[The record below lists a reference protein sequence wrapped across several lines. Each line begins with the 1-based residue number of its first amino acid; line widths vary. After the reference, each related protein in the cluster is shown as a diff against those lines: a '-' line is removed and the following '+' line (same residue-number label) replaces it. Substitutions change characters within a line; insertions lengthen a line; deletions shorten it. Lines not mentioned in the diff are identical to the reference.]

1 MNELRMYVEH
11 LFEGKVLTPE
21 NIELKEEIYG
31 NLVARYEDLI
41 AEGVSEDVALERTK
55 ESMSSLDEIDEDVAS
70 DDPSTV
76 SSVAAQAEGATQ
88 ADGAAL
94 TEETKQ
100 PGETLAGG
108 TKVMPISADEVS
120 EGQAALGSQP
130 EKTLDIGKVLK
141 YGLIALA
148 LIVLLGIGA
157 KLMLGCVDEAVEHG
171 EEQASVAQVDPSPMP
186 QGGSDP
192 QGASANATNNAITVD
207 EAGRVWMEGE
217 PGDEL
222 LAAVVGATYS
232 DATPYVDTK
241 LEDAATV
248 ETLLHTLPL
257 GALATDIDVTKG
269 SGVLGLAYREV
280 PEAYDDDSVD
290 VALAYNVAVLF
301 STMPL
306 VNEIQVT
313 VTEQGEPM
321 DESYYVFTRDDVQGA
336 YGVMLSREM
345 VNESCWRQ
353 IKDDHLYAHKFA
365 ERLVE
370 KAEREWR

>member
-41 AEGVSEDVALERTK
+41 AEGVSEEEALERTK
-55 ESMSSLDEIDEDVAS
+55 QSMSSLDEIDEDIAS
-70 DDPSTV
+70 DDPSTI
-76 SSVAAQAEGATQ
+76 SSAAAQAEGAAR
-88 ADGAAL
+88 ADGVEQ
-94 TEETKQ
+94 TEESTQ
-100 PGETLAGG
+100 PDETLAGG
-108 TKVMPISADEVS
+108 TKVMPVSDVEVS
-120 EGQAALGSQP
+120 GDQVAPESQP
-130 EKTLDIGKVLK
+130 EKTLDTGKVLK
-141 YGLIALA
+141 YGLIAFA

-157 KLMLGCVDEAVEHG
+157 KLMLGRVDEAVEHG
-171 EEQASVAQVDPSPMP
+171 KDQASVVQVDPSSSL
-186 QGGSDP
+186 QGNSNP
-192 QGASANATNNAITVD
+192 QGADANAADSAITVD
-207 EAGRVWMEGE
+207 ENGRVWMEGE

-222 LAAVVGATYS
+222 LAAVVGTTYS

-257 GALATDIDVTKG
+257 GDLATDIDVTKG
-269 SGVLGLAYREV
+269 SGVLSLAYREV
-280 PEAYDDDSVD
+280 PEAYDGDSVD

-313 VTEQGEPM
+313 VAEQGEPM

-345 VNESCWRQ
+345 VNESGWRQ
-353 IKDDHLYAHKFA
+353 IKDDHLYARKFA

>member
-31 NLVARYEDLI
+31 NLVARYEDLV
-41 AEGVSEDVALERTK
+41 AEGVSEEEALERTK
-55 ESMSSLDEIDEDVAS
+55 QSMSSLDEIDEDVVS
-70 DDPSTV
+70 DD
-76 SSVAAQAEGATQ
+76 SSAISSLVARAEGAAQT
-88 ADGAAL
+88 DGVVQ
-94 TEETKQ
+94 TEESVQ
-100 PGETLAGG
+100 PDETLAGC
-108 TKVMPISADEVS
+108 TKVMPVS
-120 EGQAALGSQP
+120 DVDVSGEQTSPETQP
-130 EKTLDIGKVLK
+130 EKTLDTGKVLK
-141 YGLIALA
+141 YGLIAFA
-148 LIVLLGIGA
+148 VIVLLGIGG

-171 EEQASVAQVDPSPMP
+171 EDQASVTQVDPSPAP
-186 QGGSDP
+186 QGSSKP
-192 QGASANATNNAITVD
+192 QGADANAADNAITAD
-207 EAGRVWMEGE
+207 ENGRVWMEGE

-257 GALATDIDVTKG
+257 GDLATDIDVTKG
-269 SGVLGLAYREV
+269 SGVLSLAYREV

-290 VALAYNVAVLF
+290 VAFAYNVAVLF

-313 VTEQGEPM
+313 VAEQGEPM
-321 DESYYVFTRDDVQGA
+321 DESYYVFTRDDVQSA

-345 VNESCWRQ
+345 VNESGWRQ
-353 IKDDHLYAHKFA
+353 IKDDHLYARKFA

-370 KAEREWR
+370 KAERAWQ

>member
-41 AEGVSEDVALERTK
+41 AEGVSEEEALERTK
-55 ESMSSLDEIDEDVAS
+55 QSMSSLDEIDEDAAS
-70 DDPSTV
+70 DDPSTI
-76 SSVAAQAEGATQ
+76 SSVAAQGEGATQ
-88 ADGAAL
+88 ADGVVQ
-94 TEETKQ
+94 TEESTQ
-100 PGETLAGG
+100 PDETLADG
-108 TKVMPISADEVS
+108 TKVMPVSDVEVS
-120 EGQAALGSQP
+120 GDQVAPESQP
-130 EKTLDIGKVLK
+130 EKTLDTGKVLK
-141 YGLIALA
+141 YGLIAFA
-148 LIVLLGIGA
+148 LIVLLGIGG
-157 KLMLGCVDEAVEHG
+157 KLMLGCVDEAAEHG
-171 EEQASVAQVDPSPMP
+171 EDQASVVQVDPSPSP
-186 QGGSDP
+186 QGSSNS
-192 QGASANATNNAITVD
+192 QGADANAADNAITVD
-207 EAGRVWMEGE
+207 ENGRVWMEGE

-222 LAAVVGATYS
+222 LVAVVGATYS
-232 DATPYVDTK
+232 DAAPFVDTK

-257 GALATDIDVTKG
+257 GDLATDIDVTKG
-269 SGVLGLAYREV
+269 SGVLSLAYREV
-280 PEAYDDDSVD
+280 PEAYDGDSVD
-290 VALAYNVAVLF
+290 VALAYNVAVLL

-313 VTEQGEPM
+313 VTEQSEPM
-321 DESYYVFTRDDVQGA
+321 DESYYVFTRNDVQGA

-345 VNESCWRQ
+345 VNESGWRQ
-353 IKDDHLYAHKFA
+353 IKDDHLYARKFA

>member
-41 AEGVSEDVALERTK
+41 AEGVSEEEALEHTK
-55 ESMSSLDEIDEDVAS
+55 QSMSSLVEIDEDMAS
-70 DDPSTV
+70 DDPSTI
-76 SSVAAQAEGATQ
+76 SSAAAQAEGAAQ
-88 ADGAAL
+88 ADSFVQ
-94 TEETKQ
+94 TEESTQ
-100 PGETLAGG
+100 PDVTLADG
-108 TKVMPISADEVS
+108 TKVMPVSDVEVS
-120 EGQAALGSQP
+120 GEQAVPEPQP
-130 EKTLDIGKVLK
+130 EKTLDTGKVLK
-141 YGLIALA
+141 YGLIAFA

-157 KLMLGCVDEAVEHG
+157 KLMLGCVDDAAERG
-171 EEQASVAQVDPSPMP
+171 EDQASVVQVDPSPSP
-186 QGGSDP
+186 QGSSNS
-192 QGASANATNNAITVD
+192 QGADANAADNAITVD
-207 EAGRVWMEGE
+207 ENGRAWMEGE

-257 GALATDIDVTKG
+257 GDLATDIDVTKG
-269 SGVLGLAYREV
+269 SGVLSLAYREV
-280 PEAYDDDSVD
+280 PEAYDGDSVD
-290 VALAYNVAVLF
+290 VTLAYNVAVLF

-313 VTEQGEPM
+313 VAEQGEPM

-345 VNESCWRQ
+345 VNESGWRQ
-353 IKDDHLYAHKFA
+353 IKDDHLYARKFA

>member
-41 AEGVSEDVALERTK
+41 AEGVSEEEALERTK
-55 ESMSSLDEIDEDVAS
+55 QSMSSLDEIDEDIAS
-70 DDPSTV
+70 DDPSTI
-76 SSVAAQAEGATQ
+76 SSAAAQAEGAAR
-88 ADGAAL
+88 ADGVEQ
-94 TEETKQ
+94 TEESTQ
-100 PGETLAGG
+100 PDETLAGG
-108 TKVMPISADEVS
+108 TKAMPVSDVEVS
-120 EGQAALGSQP
+120 GDQVAPESQP
-130 EKTLDIGKVLK
+130 EKTLDTGKVLK
-141 YGLIALA
+141 YGLIAFA
-148 LIVLLGIGA
+148 LIVLLGIGS

-171 EEQASVAQVDPSPMP
+171 KDQASVVQVDPSSSP
-186 QGGSDP
+186 QGNSNP
-192 QGASANATNNAITVD
+192 QGADANAADSAITVD
-207 EAGRVWMEGE
+207 ENGRVWMEGE

-257 GALATDIDVTKG
+257 GDLATDIDVTKG
-269 SGVLGLAYREV
+269 SGVLSLAYREV

-321 DESYYVFTRDDVQGA
+321 DEGYYVFTRDDVQSA

-345 VNESCWRQ
+345 VNESGWRQ
-353 IKDDHLYAHKFA
+353 IKDDHLYARKFA

>member
-41 AEGVSEDVALERTK
+41 AEGVSEEEALERTK
-55 ESMSSLDEIDEDVAS
+55 QSMSSLDEIDEDAAS
-70 DDPSTV
+70 DDPSTI
-76 SSVAAQAEGATQ
+76 SSVAAQGEGATQ
-88 ADGAAL
+88 ADGVVQ
-94 TEETKQ
+94 TEESTQ
-100 PGETLAGG
+100 PDETLADG
-108 TKVMPISADEVS
+108 TKVMPVSDVEVS
-120 EGQAALGSQP
+120 GDQVAPESQP
-130 EKTLDIGKVLK
+130 EKTLDTGKVLK
-141 YGLIALA
+141 YGLIAFA
-148 LIVLLGIGA
+148 LIVFLGIGG
-157 KLMLGCVDEAVEHG
+157 KLMLGCVDEAAEHG
-171 EEQASVAQVDPSPMP
+171 EDQASVVQVDPSPSP
-186 QGGSDP
+186 QGSSNS
-192 QGASANATNNAITVD
+192 QGADANAADNAITVD
-207 EAGRVWMEGE
+207 ENGRVWMEGE

-232 DATPYVDTK
+232 DAAPYVDTK

-257 GALATDIDVTKG
+257 GDLATDIDVTKG
-269 SGVLGLAYREV
+269 SGVLSLAYREV
-280 PEAYDDDSVD
+280 PEAYDGDSVD
-290 VALAYNVAVLF
+290 VALAYNVAVLL

-313 VTEQGEPM
+313 VTEQSEPM
-321 DESYYVFTRDDVQGA
+321 DESYYVFTRNDVQGA

-345 VNESCWRQ
+345 VNESGWRQ
-353 IKDDHLYAHKFA
+353 IKDDHLYARKFA

>member
-41 AEGVSEDVALERTK
+41 AEGVSEEEALERTK
-55 ESMSSLDEIDEDVAS
+55 QSMSSLDEIDEDIAS
-70 DDPSTV
+70 DDPSTI
-76 SSVAAQAEGATQ
+76 SSAAAQAEGAAR
-88 ADGAAL
+88 ADGVEQ
-94 TEETKQ
+94 TEESTQ
-100 PGETLAGG
+100 PDETLAGG
-108 TKVMPISADEVS
+108 TKAMPVSDVEVS
-120 EGQAALGSQP
+120 GDQVAPESQP
-130 EKTLDIGKVLK
+130 EKTLDTGKVLK
-141 YGLIALA
+141 YGLIAFA
-148 LIVLLGIGA
+148 LIVLLGIGS

-171 EEQASVAQVDPSPMP
+171 KDQASVVQVDPSSSP
-186 QGGSDP
+186 QGNSNP
-192 QGASANATNNAITVD
+192 QGADANAADSAITVD
-207 EAGRVWMEGE
+207 ENGRVWMEGE

-257 GALATDIDVTKG
+257 GDLATDIDVTKG
-269 SGVLGLAYREV
+269 SGVLSLAYREV

-321 DESYYVFTRDDVQGA
+321 DEGYYVFTRDDVQSA

-345 VNESCWRQ
+345 VNESGWRQ
-353 IKDDHLYAHKFA
+353 IKDDHLYARKFA

-370 KAEREWR
+370 KAEREWQ

>member
-41 AEGVSEDVALERTK
+41 AEGVSEEEALERTK
-55 ESMSSLDEIDEDVAS
+55 QSMSSLDEIDEDMAS
-70 DDPSTV
+70 DDPSTI
-76 SSVAAQAEGATQ
+76 SSAAAQAEGAAQ
-88 ADGAAL
+88 ADSFVQ
-94 TEETKQ
+94 TEESTQ
-100 PGETLAGG
+100 PDVTLADG
-108 TKVMPISADEVS
+108 TKVIPVSDVEVS
-120 EGQAALGSQP
+120 GEQAVPEPQP
-130 EKTLDIGKVLK
+130 EKTLDTGKVLK
-141 YGLIALA
+141 YGLIAFA

-157 KLMLGCVDEAVEHG
+157 KLMLGCVDDAAERG
-171 EEQASVAQVDPSPMP
+171 EDQASVVQVDPSPSP
-186 QGGSDP
+186 QGSSNS
-192 QGASANATNNAITVD
+192 QGADANAADNAITVD
-207 EAGRVWMEGE
+207 ENGRAWMEGE

-257 GALATDIDVTKG
+257 GDLATDIDVTKG
-269 SGVLGLAYREV
+269 SGVLSLAYREV
-280 PEAYDDDSVD
+280 PEAYDGDSVD
-290 VALAYNVAVLF
+290 VTLAYNVAVLF

-313 VTEQGEPM
+313 VAEQGEPM

-345 VNESCWRQ
+345 VNESGWRQ
-353 IKDDHLYAHKFA
+353 IKDDHLYARKFA

>member
-41 AEGVSEDVALERTK
+41 AEGVSEEEALERTK
-55 ESMSSLDEIDEDVAS
+55 QSMSSLDEIDKDVAS
-70 DDPSTV
+70 DDPSTI
-76 SSVAAQAEGATQ
+76 SSVAAQGEVATQ
-88 ADGAAL
+88 ADGVVQ
-94 TEETKQ
+94 TEESTQ
-100 PGETLAGG
+100 PDETLADG
-108 TKVMPISADEVS
+108 TKVMPVS
-120 EGQAALGSQP
+120 DVEASGEQAVPEPQP
-130 EKTLDIGKVLK
+130 EKTLDTGKVLK
-141 YGLIALA
+141 YGLIAFA
-148 LIVLLGIGA
+148 LIVLLGVGA
-157 KLMLGCVDEAVEHG
+157 KLMLGCVDDAAEHG
-171 EEQASVAQVDPSPMP
+171 EDQASVVQVDPSPSP
-186 QGGSDP
+186 QGSSNS
-192 QGASANATNNAITVD
+192 QGADANAADNAITVD
-207 EAGRVWMEGE
+207 ENGRAWMEGE

-222 LAAVVGATYS
+222 LAAVVGTTYS

-257 GALATDIDVTKG
+257 GDLATDIDVTKG
-269 SGVLGLAYREV
+269 SGVLSLAYREV
-280 PEAYDDDSVD
+280 PEAYDGDSVD

-321 DESYYVFTRDDVQGA
+321 DESYYVFTRNDVQGA

-345 VNESCWRQ
+345 VNESGWRQ
-353 IKDDHLYAHKFA
+353 IKDDHLYARKFA

>member
-31 NLVARYEDLI
+31 NLIARYEDLI
-41 AEGVSEDVALERTK
+41 AEGVSEEEALERTK
-55 ESMSSLDEIDEDVAS
+55 QSMSSLDEIDEDMAS
-70 DDPSTV
+70 DDPSTI
-76 SSVAAQAEGATQ
+76 SSAAAQAEGAAQ
-88 ADGAAL
+88 ADSFVQ
-94 TEETKQ
+94 TEESTQ
-100 PGETLAGG
+100 PDVTLADG
-108 TKVMPISADEVS
+108 TKVMPVSDVEVS
-120 EGQAALGSQP
+120 GEQAVPEPQP
-130 EKTLDIGKVLK
+130 EKTLDTGKVLK
-141 YGLIALA
+141 YGLIAFA

-157 KLMLGCVDEAVEHG
+157 KLMLGCVDDAAEHG
-171 EEQASVAQVDPSPMP
+171 EDQASVVQVDPSPSP
-186 QGGSDP
+186 QGSSNS
-192 QGASANATNNAITVD
+192 QGADANAADNAITVD
-207 EAGRVWMEGE
+207 ENGRVWMEGE

-222 LAAVVGATYS
+222 LAAVVGTTYS

-257 GALATDIDVTKG
+257 GDLATDIDVTKG
-269 SGVLGLAYREV
+269 SGVLSLAYREV
-280 PEAYDDDSVD
+280 PEAYDGDSID

-313 VTEQGEPM
+313 VAEQGEPM

-345 VNESCWRQ
+345 VNESGWRQ
-353 IKDDHLYAHKFA
+353 IKDDHLYARKFA

>member
-41 AEGVSEDVALERTK
+41 AEGVSEEEALERTK
-55 ESMSSLDEIDEDVAS
+55 QSMSSLDEIDEDMAS
-70 DDPSTV
+70 DDPSTI
-76 SSVAAQAEGATQ
+76 SSAAAQAEGAAQ
-88 ADGAAL
+88 ADSFVQ
-94 TEETKQ
+94 TEESTQ
-100 PGETLAGG
+100 PDVTLADG
-108 TKVMPISADEVS
+108 TKVIPVSDVEVS
-120 EGQAALGSQP
+120 GEQAVPEPQP
-130 EKTLDIGKVLK
+130 EKTLDTGKVLK
-141 YGLIALA
+141 YGLIAFA

-157 KLMLGCVDEAVEHG
+157 KLMLGCVDDAAERG
-171 EEQASVAQVDPSPMP
+171 ENQASVVQVDPSPSP
-186 QGGSDP
+186 QGSSNS
-192 QGASANATNNAITVD
+192 QGADANAADNAITVD
-207 EAGRVWMEGE
+207 ENGRAWMEGE

-257 GALATDIDVTKG
+257 GDLATDIDVTKG
-269 SGVLGLAYREV
+269 SGVLSLAYREV
-280 PEAYDDDSVD
+280 PEAYDGDSVD
-290 VALAYNVAVLF
+290 VTLAYNVAVLF

-313 VTEQGEPM
+313 VAEQGEPM

-345 VNESCWRQ
+345 VNESGWRQ
-353 IKDDHLYAHKFA
+353 IKDDHLYARKFA

>member
-41 AEGVSEDVALERTK
+41 ASGLDESDALAQTK

-70 DDPSTV
+70 DDPSTN
-76 SSVAAQAEGATQ
+76 SSVAARAEGAVQT
-88 ADGAAL
+88 DGVVQ
-94 TEETKQ
+94 TEESVQTD
-100 PGETLAGG
+100 ETLAGVA
-108 TKVMPISADEVS
+108 KVMPVSDFEVS
-120 EGQAALGSQP
+120 GEQSAPEPQP
-130 EKTLDIGKVLK
+130 EKTLDTDKVLK
-141 YGLIALA
+141 YGLIVFA
-148 LIVLLGIGA
+148 LIVLLGICA
-157 KLMLGCVDEAVEHG
+157 KLVLGCVDEAVEYG
-171 EEQASVAQVDPSPMP
+171 EDQASVVQVDPSSSP
-186 QGGSDP
+186 QGSSNQ
-192 QGASANATNNAITVD
+192 QGADANAADNAITVD
-207 EAGRVWMEGE
+207 ENGRVWMEGE

-257 GALATDIDVTKG
+257 GDLATDIDVTKG
-269 SGVLGLAYREV
+269 SGVLSLAYREV

-321 DESYYVFTRDDVQGA
+321 DEGYYVFTRDDVQSA

-345 VNESCWRQ
+345 VNESGWRQ
-353 IKDDHLYAHKFA
+353 IKDDHLYARKFA

>member
-31 NLVARYEDLI
+31 NLVARYEDMI
-41 AEGVSEDVALERTK
+41 AEGVSEEEALERTMQ
-55 ESMSSLDEIDEDVAS
+55 SMSSLDEIDEDIAS
-70 DDPSTV
+70 DDPSTI
-76 SSVAAQAEGATQ
+76 SSAAAQAEGAAQ
-88 ADGAAL
+88 ADSVVQ
-94 TEETKQ
+94 TEESTQ
-100 PGETLAGG
+100 PDVTLADG
-108 TKVMPISADEVS
+108 TKVMPVSDVEISGDQVAPE
-120 EGQAALGSQP
+120 SQP
-130 EKTLDIGKVLK
+130 EKTLDTGKVLK
-141 YGLIALA
+141 YGLIAFA
-148 LIVLLGIGA
+148 LIVLLGIGG

-171 EEQASVAQVDPSPMP
+171 EDQASVVQVDPSPSP
-186 QGGSDP
+186 QGSSNS
-192 QGASANATNNAITVD
+192 QGADANAADNAITVD
-207 EAGRVWMEGE
+207 ENGRAWMEGE

-222 LAAVVGATYS
+222 LAAVVGTTYS

-257 GALATDIDVTKG
+257 GDLATDIDVTKG
-269 SGVLGLAYREV
+269 SGVLSLAYREV
-280 PEAYDDDSVD
+280 PEAYDGDSVD

-306 VNEIQVT
+306 VNEIQIT

-321 DESYYVFTRDDVQGA
+321 DESYYVFTRNDVQGA

-345 VNESCWRQ
+345 VNESGWRQ
-353 IKDDHLYAHKFA
+353 IKDDHLYARKFA

>member
-41 AEGVSEDVALERTK
+41 AEGVSEEEALERTK
-55 ESMSSLDEIDEDVAS
+55 QSMSSLDEIDEDIAS
-70 DDPSTV
+70 DDPSTISPV
-76 SSVAAQAEGATQ
+76 VAQAEGAAQ
-88 ADGAAL
+88 ADGVEQ
-94 TEETKQ
+94 TEESTQ
-100 PGETLAGG
+100 PDETLADG
-108 TKVMPISADEVS
+108 TKVMPVS
-120 EGQAALGSQP
+120 DVEASGEQAVPEPQP
-130 EKTLDIGKVLK
+130 EKTLDTGKVLK
-141 YGLIALA
+141 YGLIAFA
-148 LIVLLGIGA
+148 LIVLLGVGA
-157 KLMLGCVDEAVEHG
+157 KLMLGCVDDAAEHG
-171 EEQASVAQVDPSPMP
+171 EDQASVVQFDPSPSP
-186 QGGSDP
+186 QGSSNSK
-192 QGASANATNNAITVD
+192 GADANAADNAITVD
-207 EAGRVWMEGE
+207 ENGRAWMEGE

-222 LAAVVGATYS
+222 LAAVVGTTYS

-257 GALATDIDVTKG
+257 GDLATDIDVTKG
-269 SGVLGLAYREV
+269 SGVLSLAYREV
-280 PEAYDDDSVD
+280 PEAYDGDSVD

-313 VTEQGEPM
+313 VAEQGEPM

-345 VNESCWRQ
+345 VNESGWRQ
-353 IKDDHLYAHKFA
+353 IKDDHLYARKFA

>member
-41 AEGVSEDVALERTK
+41 AEGVSEEEALERTK
-55 ESMSSLDEIDEDVAS
+55 QSMSSLDEIDEDVAS
-70 DDPSTV
+70 DDPSTISCV
-76 SSVAAQAEGATQ
+76 TAQAEGAAQT
-88 ADGAAL
+88 DGVVQ
-94 TEETKQ
+94 TEESVQ
-100 PGETLAGG
+100 PDETLAGG
-108 TKVMPISADEVS
+108 TKVMPVSDFEVS
-120 EGQAALGSQP
+120 GEQTAPDSQP
-130 EKTLDIGKVLK
+130 EKTLDTGKVLK
-141 YGLIALA
+141 YGLIAFA
-148 LIVLLGIGA
+148 LIVLLGIGG

-171 EEQASVAQVDPSPMP
+171 EDQASVVQADPSSLP
-186 QGGSDP
+186 QGSSNQ
-192 QGASANATNNAITVD
+192 QGADANAADNAITVD
-207 EAGRVWMEGE
+207 ENGNVWMEGE

-248 ETLLHTLPL
+248 ETLLHALPL
-257 GALATDIDVTKG
+257 GDLATDIDVTKD
-269 SGVLGLAYREV
+269 SGVLSLTYREV
-280 PEAYDDDSVD
+280 PEAYDGDSVD

-345 VNESCWRQ
+345 VNESGWRQ
-353 IKDDHLYAHKFA
+353 IKDDHLYARKFA

-370 KAEREWR
+370 KAEREWQ

>member
-41 AEGVSEDVALERTK
+41 AEGVSEEEALERTK
-55 ESMSSLDEIDEDVAS
+55 QSMSSLDEIDEDVAS
-70 DDPSTV
+70 DDPSTI
-76 SSVAAQAEGATQ
+76 SSVAAQGEVATQ
-88 ADGAAL
+88 ADCVVQ
-94 TEETKQ
+94 TEESTQ
-100 PGETLAGG
+100 PDETLADG
-108 TKVMPISADEVS
+108 TKVIPVSDVEVS
-120 EGQAALGSQP
+120 GDQVAPESQP
-130 EKTLDIGKVLK
+130 EKTLDTGKVLK
-141 YGLIALA
+141 YGLIAFA
-148 LIVLLGIGA
+148 LIVLLGVGA
-157 KLMLGCVDEAVEHG
+157 KLMLGCVDDAAEQG
-171 EEQASVAQVDPSPMP
+171 EDQASVVQVDPSPSP
-186 QGGSDP
+186 QGDSNS
-192 QGASANATNNAITVD
+192 QGADANTADNAITVD
-207 EAGRVWMEGE
+207 ENGRVWMEGE

-257 GALATDIDVTKG
+257 GDLATDIDVTKG
-269 SGVLGLAYREV
+269 SGVLSLAYREV
-280 PEAYDDDSVD
+280 PEAYDGDSVD
-290 VALAYNVAVLF
+290 VALAYNVAG
-301 STMPL
+301 L

-321 DESYYVFTRDDVQGA
+321 DESYYVFTRNDVQGA

-345 VNESCWRQ
+345 VKESGWRQ
-353 IKDDHLYAHKFA
+353 IKDDHLYARKFA

>member
-1 MNELRMYVEH
+1 MNELRMYVER

-41 AEGVSEDVALERTK
+41 ASGLDESDALAQTK

-70 DDPSTV
+70 DDPSTN
-76 SSVAAQAEGATQ
+76 SSVAARAEGAVQT
-88 ADGAAL
+88 DGVVQ
-94 TEETKQ
+94 TEESVQTD
-100 PGETLAGG
+100 ETLAGVA
-108 TKVMPISADEVS
+108 KVMPVSDFEVS
-120 EGQAALGSQP
+120 GEQSAPEPQP
-130 EKTLDIGKVLK
+130 EKTLDTDKVLK
-141 YGLIALA
+141 YGLIVFA

-157 KLMLGCVDEAVEHG
+157 KLVLGCVDEAVEYG
-171 EEQASVAQVDPSPMP
+171 EDQASVVQVDPSSSP
-186 QGGSDP
+186 QGSSNQ
-192 QGASANATNNAITVD
+192 QGADANAADNAITVD
-207 EAGRVWMEGE
+207 ENGRVWMEGE

-257 GALATDIDVTKG
+257 GDLATDIDVTKG
-269 SGVLGLAYREV
+269 SGVLSLAYREV

-345 VNESCWRQ
+345 VNESGWRQ
-353 IKDDHLYAHKFA
+353 IKDDHLYARKFA

>member
-41 AEGVSEDVALERTK
+41 AEGVSEEEALERTK
-55 ESMSSLDEIDEDVAS
+55 QSMSSLDEIDEDAAS
-70 DDPSTV
+70 DDPSTI
-76 SSVAAQAEGATQ
+76 SSVAAQGEGATQ
-88 ADGAAL
+88 ADGVVQ
-94 TEETKQ
+94 TEESTQ
-100 PGETLAGG
+100 PDETLADG
-108 TKVMPISADEVS
+108 TKVMPVSDVEVS
-120 EGQAALGSQP
+120 GDQVAPESQP
-130 EKTLDIGKVLK
+130 EKTLDTGKVLK
-141 YGLIALA
+141 YGLIAFA
-148 LIVLLGIGA
+148 LIVLLGIGG
-157 KLMLGCVDEAVEHG
+157 KLMLGCVDEAAEHG
-171 EEQASVAQVDPSPMP
+171 EDQASVVQVDPSPSP
-186 QGGSDP
+186 QGSSNS
-192 QGASANATNNAITVD
+192 QGADANAADNAITVD
-207 EAGRVWMEGE
+207 ENGRVWMEGE

-232 DATPYVDTK
+232 DAAPYVDTK

-257 GALATDIDVTKG
+257 GDLATDIDVTKG
-269 SGVLGLAYREV
+269 SGVLSLAYREV
-280 PEAYDDDSVD
+280 PEAYDGDSVD
-290 VALAYNVAVLF
+290 VALAYNIAVLF

-313 VTEQGEPM
+313 VAEQGEPM
-321 DESYYVFTRDDVQGA
+321 DESYYVFTRDDVQSA

-345 VNESCWRQ
+345 VNESGWRQ

-370 KAEREWR
+370 KAEREWQ

>member
-41 AEGVSEDVALERTK
+41 AEGVSEEEALERTK
-55 ESMSSLDEIDEDVAS
+55 QSMSSLDEIDEDVAS
-70 DDPSTV
+70 DDPSTISCV
-76 SSVAAQAEGATQ
+76 TAQAEGAAQT
-88 ADGAAL
+88 DGVVQ
-94 TEETKQ
+94 TEESVQ
-100 PGETLAGG
+100 PDETLAGG
-108 TKVMPISADEVS
+108 TKVMPVSDFEVS
-120 EGQAALGSQP
+120 GEQTAPDSQP
-130 EKTLDIGKVLK
+130 EKTLDTGKVLK
-141 YGLIALA
+141 YGLIAFA
-148 LIVLLGIGA
+148 LIVLLGIGG

-171 EEQASVAQVDPSPMP
+171 EDQASVVQADPSSLP
-186 QGGSDP
+186 QGSSNQ
-192 QGASANATNNAITVD
+192 QGADANAADNAITVD
-207 EAGRVWMEGE
+207 ENGNVWMEGE

-248 ETLLHTLPL
+248 ETLLHALPL
-257 GALATDIDVTKG
+257 GDLATDIDVTKG
-269 SGVLGLAYREV
+269 SGVLSLTYREV
-280 PEAYDDDSVD
+280 PEAYDGDSVD

-345 VNESCWRQ
+345 VNESGWRQ
-353 IKDDHLYAHKFA
+353 IKDDYLYARKFA

-370 KAEREWR
+370 KAEREWQ

>member
-41 AEGVSEDVALERTK
+41 AEGVSEEEALERTK
-55 ESMSSLDEIDEDVAS
+55 QSMSSLDEIDEDIAS
-70 DDPSTV
+70 DDPSTISPV
-76 SSVAAQAEGATQ
+76 VAQAEGAAQ
-88 ADGAAL
+88 ADGVEQ
-94 TEETKQ
+94 TEESTQ
-100 PGETLAGG
+100 PDETLADG
-108 TKVMPISADEVS
+108 TKVMPVS
-120 EGQAALGSQP
+120 DVEASGEQAVPEPQP
-130 EKTLDIGKVLK
+130 EKTLDTGKVLK
-141 YGLIALA
+141 YGLIAFA
-148 LIVLLGIGA
+148 LIVLLGVGA
-157 KLMLGCVDEAVEHG
+157 KLMLGCVDDAAEHG
-171 EEQASVAQVDPSPMP
+171 EDQASVVQVDPSPSP
-186 QGGSDP
+186 QGSSNSK
-192 QGASANATNNAITVD
+192 GADANAADNAITVD
-207 EAGRVWMEGE
+207 ENGRVWMEGE

-257 GALATDIDVTKG
+257 GDLATDIDVTKG
-269 SGVLGLAYREV
+269 SGVLSLAYREV

-321 DESYYVFTRDDVQGA
+321 DEGYYVFTRDDVQSA

-345 VNESCWRQ
+345 VNESGWRQ
-353 IKDDHLYAHKFA
+353 IKDDHLYARKFA

-370 KAEREWR
+370 KAEREWQ

>member
-41 AEGVSEDVALERTK
+41 AEGVSEEEALERTK
-55 ESMSSLDEIDEDVAS
+55 QSMSSLDEIDEDMAS
-70 DDPSTV
+70 DDPSTI
-76 SSVAAQAEGATQ
+76 SSAAAQAEGAAQ
-88 ADGAAL
+88 ADSFVQ
-94 TEETKQ
+94 TEESTQ
-100 PGETLAGG
+100 PDVTLADG
-108 TKVMPISADEVS
+108 TKVMPVSDVEVS
-120 EGQAALGSQP
+120 GEQAVPEPQP
-130 EKTLDIGKVLK
+130 EKTLDTGKVLK
-141 YGLIALA
+141 YGLIAFA

-157 KLMLGCVDEAVEHG
+157 KLMLGCVDDAAERG
-171 EEQASVAQVDPSPMP
+171 EDQASVVQVDPLPSP
-186 QGGSDP
+186 QGSSNS
-192 QGASANATNNAITVD
+192 QGADANAADNAITVD
-207 EAGRVWMEGE
+207 ENGRAWMEGE

-257 GALATDIDVTKG
+257 GDLATDIDVTKG
-269 SGVLGLAYREV
+269 SGVLSLAYREV
-280 PEAYDDDSVD
+280 PEAYDGDSVD
-290 VALAYNVAVLF
+290 VTLAYNVAVLF

-306 VNEIQVT
+306 VNEIQIT

-321 DESYYVFTRDDVQGA
+321 DESYYVFTRNDVQGA

-345 VNESCWRQ
+345 VNESGWRQ
-353 IKDDHLYAHKFA
+353 IKDDHLYARKFA

>member
-41 AEGVSEDVALERTK
+41 AEGVSEEEALERTK
-55 ESMSSLDEIDEDVAS
+55 QSMSSLDEIDEDIAS
-70 DDPSTV
+70 DDPSTI
-76 SSVAAQAEGATQ
+76 SSAAAQAEGAAR
-88 ADGAAL
+88 ADGVEQ
-94 TEETKQ
+94 TEESTQ
-100 PGETLAGG
+100 PDETLAGG
-108 TKVMPISADEVS
+108 TKAMPVSDVEVS
-120 EGQAALGSQP
+120 GDQVAPESQP
-130 EKTLDIGKVLK
+130 EKTLDTGKVLK
-141 YGLIALA
+141 YGLIAFA

-157 KLMLGCVDEAVEHG
+157 KLMLGCVDEAAEHG
-171 EEQASVAQVDPSPMP
+171 EDQASVTQVDPSPAP
-186 QGGSDP
+186 QGSSNQ
-192 QGASANATNNAITVD
+192 QGADANAADSAITVD
-207 EAGRVWMEGE
+207 ENGRVWMEGE

-222 LAAVVGATYS
+222 LAAVVGTTYS

-257 GALATDIDVTKG
+257 GDLATDIDVTKG
-269 SGVLGLAYREV
+269 SGVLSLAYREV
-280 PEAYDDDSVD
+280 PEAYDGDSVD

-313 VTEQGEPM
+313 VTEQGESM
-321 DESYYVFTRDDVQGA
+321 DEGYYVFTRDDVQSA

-345 VNESCWRQ
+345 VNESGWRQ
-353 IKDDHLYAHKFA
+353 IKDDHLYARKFA

-370 KAEREWR
+370 KAEREWQ

>member
-41 AEGVSEDVALERTK
+41 AEGVSEEEALERTK
-55 ESMSSLDEIDEDVAS
+55 QSMSSLDEIDEDAAS
-70 DDPSTV
+70 DDPSII
-76 SSVAAQAEGATQ
+76 SSVAAQGEGATQ
-88 ADGAAL
+88 ADGVVQ
-94 TEETKQ
+94 TEESTQ
-100 PGETLAGG
+100 PDETLADG
-108 TKVMPISADEVS
+108 TKVMPVSDVEVS
-120 EGQAALGSQP
+120 VDQVAPESQP
-130 EKTLDIGKVLK
+130 EKTLDTGKVLK
-141 YGLIALA
+141 YGLIAFA
-148 LIVLLGIGA
+148 LIVLLGIGG
-157 KLMLGCVDEAVEHG
+157 KLMLGCVDEAAEHG
-171 EEQASVAQVDPSPMP
+171 EDQASVVQVDPSPSP
-186 QGGSDP
+186 QGSSNS
-192 QGASANATNNAITVD
+192 QGADANAADNAITVD
-207 EAGRVWMEGE
+207 ENGRVWIEGE

-232 DATPYVDTK
+232 DAAPYVDTK

-257 GALATDIDVTKG
+257 GDLATDIDVTKG
-269 SGVLGLAYREV
+269 SGVLSLAYREV
-280 PEAYDDDSVD
+280 PEAYDGDSVD
-290 VALAYNVAVLF
+290 VALAYNVAVLL

-313 VTEQGEPM
+313 VTEQSEPM
-321 DESYYVFTRDDVQGA
+321 DESYYVFTRNDVQGA

-345 VNESCWRQ
+345 VNESGWRQ
-353 IKDDHLYAHKFA
+353 IKDDHLYARKYA

>member
-31 NLVARYEDLI
+31 NLVARYEDMI
-41 AEGVSEDVALERTK
+41 AEGVSEEEALERTMQ
-55 ESMSSLDEIDEDVAS
+55 SMSSLDEIDEDIAS
-70 DDPSTV
+70 DDPSTI
-76 SSVAAQAEGATQ
+76 SSAAAQAEGAAQ
-88 ADGAAL
+88 ADSVVQ
-94 TEETKQ
+94 TEESTQ
-100 PGETLAGG
+100 PDVTLADG
-108 TKVMPISADEVS
+108 TKVMPVSDVEVS
-120 EGQAALGSQP
+120 GDQVAPESQP
-130 EKTLDIGKVLK
+130 EKTLDTGKVLK
-141 YGLIALA
+141 YGLIAFA
-148 LIVLLGIGA
+148 LIVLLGIGG

-171 EEQASVAQVDPSPMP
+171 EDQASVVQVDPSSSP
-186 QGGSDP
+186 QGSSNS
-192 QGASANATNNAITVD
+192 QGADANAADNAITVD
-207 EAGRVWMEGE
+207 ENGRAWMEGE

-222 LAAVVGATYS
+222 LAAVVGTTHS

-257 GALATDIDVTKG
+257 GDLATDIDVTKG
-269 SGVLGLAYREV
+269 SGVLSLAYREV
-280 PEAYDDDSVD
+280 PEAYDGDSVD

-306 VNEIQVT
+306 VNEIQIT

-345 VNESCWRQ
+345 VNESGWRQ
-353 IKDDHLYAHKFA
+353 IKDDHLYARKFA

>member
-11 LFEGKVLTPE
+11 LFEGKMLTPE

-41 AEGVSEDVALERTK
+41 SEGVSEDEALERTRQ
-55 ESMSSLDEIDEDVAS
+55 SMSSLDEIDEDMAS
-70 DDPSTV
+70 DDPSTISHV
-76 SSVAAQAEGATQ
+76 VARAEGATR
-88 ADGAAL
+88 ADGVAQ
-94 TEETKQ
+94 TEDATQ
-100 PGETLAGG
+100 SGETLAGG
-108 TKVMPISADEVS
+108 TKVMPISDFEVS
-120 EGQAALGSQP
+120 GEQAVPESQP
-130 EKTLDIGKVLK
+130 EKPLDTGKVLK
-141 YGLIALA
+141 YGLIAFV

-157 KLMLGCVDEAVEHG
+157 KFMLGCVDEAVEHG
-171 EEQASVAQVDPSPMP
+171 ENQASVVQVDPSPSP
-186 QGGSDP
+186 QGSSNTQEAD
-192 QGASANATNNAITVD
+192 ANAADNAITVD
-207 EAGRVWMEGE
+207 GTGRVWMEGE
-217 PGDEL
+217 QGDEL
-222 LAAVVGATYS
+222 LAAVVGSTYS
-232 DATPYVDTK
+232 DATLYVDTK
-241 LEDAATV
+241 LEDAATI
-248 ETLLHTLPL
+248 EALLHALPL
-257 GALATDIDVTKG
+257 GDLATDIDVTKG
-269 SGVLGLAYREV
+269 SGVLSLAYREV
-280 PEAYDDDSVD
+280 PEAYDGDSVN

-345 VNESCWRQ
+345 VNESGWRQ
-353 IKDDHLYAHKFA
+353 IKDDHLYARKFA

>member
-31 NLVARYEDLI
+31 NLVARYEDMI
-41 AEGVSEDVALERTK
+41 AEGVSEEEALERTMQ
-55 ESMSSLDEIDEDVAS
+55 SMSSLDEIDEDIAS
-70 DDPSTV
+70 DDPSTI
-76 SSVAAQAEGATQ
+76 SSAAAQAEGAAQ
-88 ADGAAL
+88 ADSVVQ
-94 TEETKQ
+94 TEESTQ
-100 PGETLAGG
+100 PDVTLADG
-108 TKVMPISADEVS
+108 TKVMPVSDVEISGDQVAPE
-120 EGQAALGSQP
+120 SQP
-130 EKTLDIGKVLK
+130 EKTLDTGKVLK
-141 YGLIALA
+141 YGLIAFA
-148 LIVLLGIGA
+148 LIVLLGIGG
-157 KLMLGCVDEAVEHG
+157 KLMLGCVDEAVGHG
-171 EEQASVAQVDPSPMP
+171 EDQASVVQVDPSPSP
-186 QGGSDP
+186 QGSSNS
-192 QGASANATNNAITVD
+192 QGADANAADNAITVD
-207 EAGRVWMEGE
+207 ENGRAWMEGE

-222 LAAVVGATYS
+222 LAAVVGTTYS

-257 GALATDIDVTKG
+257 GDLATDIDVTKG
-269 SGVLGLAYREV
+269 SGVLSLAYREV
-280 PEAYDDDSVD
+280 PEAYDGDSVD

-306 VNEIQVT
+306 VNEIQIT

-321 DESYYVFTRDDVQGA
+321 DESYYVFTRNDVQGA

-345 VNESCWRQ
+345 VNESGWRQ
-353 IKDDHLYAHKFA
+353 IKDDHLYARKFA

-370 KAEREWR
+370 KAERGWR

>member
-41 AEGVSEDVALERTK
+41 AEGVSEEEALEHTK
-55 ESMSSLDEIDEDVAS
+55 QSMSSLDEIDEDMAS
-70 DDPSTV
+70 DDPSTI
-76 SSVAAQAEGATQ
+76 SSAAAQAEGAAQ
-88 ADGAAL
+88 ADSFVQ
-94 TEETKQ
+94 TEESTQ
-100 PGETLAGG
+100 PDVTLADG
-108 TKVMPISADEVS
+108 TKVIPVSDVEVS
-120 EGQAALGSQP
+120 GEQAVPEPQP
-130 EKTLDIGKVLK
+130 EKTLDTGKVLK
-141 YGLIALA
+141 YGLIAFA

-157 KLMLGCVDEAVEHG
+157 KLMLGCVDDAAERG
-171 EEQASVAQVDPSPMP
+171 EDQASVVQVDPSPSP
-186 QGGSDP
+186 QGSSNS
-192 QGASANATNNAITVD
+192 QGADANAADNAITVD
-207 EAGRVWMEGE
+207 ENGRAWMEGE

-257 GALATDIDVTKG
+257 GDLATDIDVTKG
-269 SGVLGLAYREV
+269 SGVLSLAYREV
-280 PEAYDDDSVD
+280 PEAYDGDSVD

-313 VTEQGEPM
+313 VAEQGEPM

-345 VNESCWRQ
+345 VNESGWRQ
-353 IKDDHLYAHKFA
+353 IKDDHLYARKFA

>member
-41 AEGVSEDVALERTK
+41 AEGVSEEEALEHTK
-55 ESMSSLDEIDEDVAS
+55 QSMSSLDEIDEDMAS
-70 DDPSTV
+70 DDPSTI
-76 SSVAAQAEGATQ
+76 SSAAAQAEGAAQ
-88 ADGAAL
+88 ADSFVQ
-94 TEETKQ
+94 TEESTQ
-100 PGETLAGG
+100 PDVTLADG
-108 TKVMPISADEVS
+108 TKVIPVSDVEVS
-120 EGQAALGSQP
+120 GEQAVPEPQP
-130 EKTLDIGKVLK
+130 EKTLDTGKVLK
-141 YGLIALA
+141 YGLIAFA

-157 KLMLGCVDEAVEHG
+157 KLMLGCVDDAAERWED
-171 EEQASVAQVDPSPMP
+171 QASVVQVDPSPSP
-186 QGGSDP
+186 QGSSNS
-192 QGASANATNNAITVD
+192 QGADANAADNAITVD
-207 EAGRVWMEGE
+207 ENGRAWMEGE

-257 GALATDIDVTKG
+257 GDLATDIDVTKG
-269 SGVLGLAYREV
+269 SGVLSLAYREV
-280 PEAYDDDSVD
+280 PEAYDGDSVD
-290 VALAYNVAVLF
+290 VTLAYNVAVLF

-313 VTEQGEPM
+313 VAEQGEPM

-345 VNESCWRQ
+345 VNESGWRQ
-353 IKDDHLYAHKFA
+353 IKDDHLYARKFA

>member
-31 NLVARYEDLI
+31 NLVARYDDLI
-41 AEGVSEDVALERTK
+41 AGGISEEEALERTK
-55 ESMSSLDEIDEDVAS
+55 KSMSSLDEIEENIMS
-70 DDPSTV
+70 DDSSTI
-76 SSVAAQAEGATQ
+76 SSMPVHLEGATQ
-88 ADGAAL
+88 ADDVAQTA
-94 TEETKQ
+94 ETTQ

-108 TKVMPISADEVS
+108 IKVVPISADGVPDA
-120 EGQAALGSQP
+120 QAAPASQSK
-130 EKTLDIGKVLK
+130 KTLDTGKLFK
-141 YGLIALA
+141 YGLIAFA

-157 KLMLGCVDEAVEHG
+157 KLMLGCVDEVVEHG
-171 EEQASVAQVDPSPMP
+171 EDQASVTQVDPSPAP
-186 QGGSDP
+186 QGNSDP
-192 QGASANATNNAITVD
+192 QGAAANAADNAIAVD
-207 EAGRVWMEGE
+207 EDGRVWMEGE
-217 PGDEL
+217 PGDDL
-222 LAAVVGATYS
+222 LAMVVGATYS
-232 DATPYVDTK
+232 DASPYVDTK
-241 LEDAATV
+241 LEDAAAV

-257 GALATDIDVTKG
+257 GDLATDIDVTKG
-269 SGVLGLAYREV
+269 SGVLSFAYGEV

-321 DESYYVFTRDDVQGA
+321 DESYYVFTRDDVQSA
-336 YGVMLSREM
+336 YGAMLSHEM
-345 VNESCWRQ
+345 VNESGWRQ
-353 IKDDHLYAHKFA
+353 IKDDHLYARKFA

>member
-41 AEGVSEDVALERTK
+41 AEGVSEEEALERTK
-55 ESMSSLDEIDEDVAS
+55 QSMSSLDEIDEDIAS
-70 DDPSTV
+70 DDPSTISPV
-76 SSVAAQAEGATQ
+76 VAQAEGAAQ
-88 ADGAAL
+88 ADGVEQ
-94 TEETKQ
+94 TEESTQ
-100 PGETLAGG
+100 PDETLADG
-108 TKVMPISADEVS
+108 TKVMPVS
-120 EGQAALGSQP
+120 DVEASGEQAVPEPQP
-130 EKTLDIGKVLK
+130 EKTLDTGKVLK
-141 YGLIALA
+141 YGLIAFA
-148 LIVLLGIGA
+148 LIVLLGVGA
-157 KLMLGCVDEAVEHG
+157 KLMLGCVDDAAEHG
-171 EEQASVAQVDPSPMP
+171 EDQASVVQVDPSPTP
-186 QGGSDP
+186 QGSSNSK
-192 QGASANATNNAITVD
+192 GADANAADDAITVD
-207 EAGRVWMEGE
+207 ENGRAWMEGE

-241 LEDAATV
+241 LEDAASV

-257 GALATDIDVTKG
+257 GDLATDIDVTKG
-269 SGVLGLAYREV
+269 SGVLSLAYREV
-280 PEAYDDDSVD
+280 PEAYDGDSVD

-321 DESYYVFTRDDVQGA
+321 DESYYVFTRNDVQSA

-345 VNESCWRQ
+345 VNESGWRQ
-353 IKDDHLYAHKFA
+353 IKDDHLYARKFA

>member
-41 AEGVSEDVALERTK
+41 AEGVSEEEALERTK
-55 ESMSSLDEIDEDVAS
+55 QSMSSLDEIDEDIAS
-70 DDPSTV
+70 DDPSTISPV
-76 SSVAAQAEGATQ
+76 VAQAEGAAQ
-88 ADGAAL
+88 ADGVEQ
-94 TEETKQ
+94 TEESTQ
-100 PGETLAGG
+100 PDETLADG
-108 TKVMPISADEVS
+108 TKVMPVS
-120 EGQAALGSQP
+120 DVEASGEQAVPEPQP
-130 EKTLDIGKVLK
+130 EKTLDTGKVLK
-141 YGLIALA
+141 YGLIAFA
-148 LIVLLGIGA
+148 LIVLLGVGA
-157 KLMLGCVDEAVEHG
+157 KLMLGCVDDAAEHG
-171 EEQASVAQVDPSPMP
+171 EDQASVVQVDPSPSP
-186 QGGSDP
+186 QGSSNSK
-192 QGASANATNNAITVD
+192 GADANAADDAITVD
-207 EAGRVWMEGE
+207 ENGRAWMEGE

-241 LEDAATV
+241 LEDAASV

-257 GALATDIDVTKG
+257 GDLATDIDVTKG
-269 SGVLGLAYREV
+269 SGVLSLAYREV
-280 PEAYDDDSVD
+280 PEAYDGDSVD

-321 DESYYVFTRDDVQGA
+321 DESYYVFTRNDVQSA

-345 VNESCWRQ
+345 VNESGWRQ
-353 IKDDHLYAHKFA
+353 IKDDHLYARKFA

>member
-41 AEGVSEDVALERTK
+41 AEGVSEEEALERTK
-55 ESMSSLDEIDEDVAS
+55 QSMSSLDEIDEDIAS
-70 DDPSTV
+70 DDPSTI
-76 SSVAAQAEGATQ
+76 SSAAAQAEGAAR
-88 ADGAAL
+88 ADGVEQ
-94 TEETKQ
+94 TEESTQ
-100 PGETLAGG
+100 PDETLAGG
-108 TKVMPISADEVS
+108 TKAMPVSDVEVS
-120 EGQAALGSQP
+120 GDQVAPESQP
-130 EKTLDIGKVLK
+130 EKTLDTGKVLK
-141 YGLIALA
+141 YGLIAFA
-148 LIVLLGIGA
+148 LIVLLGIGS

-171 EEQASVAQVDPSPMP
+171 KDQASVVQVDPSSSP
-186 QGGSDP
+186 QGNSNP
-192 QGASANATNNAITVD
+192 QGADANAADSAITVD
-207 EAGRVWMEGE
+207 ENGRVWMEGE

-222 LAAVVGATYS
+222 LAAVVGTTYS

-257 GALATDIDVTKG
+257 GDLATDIDVTKG
-269 SGVLGLAYREV
+269 SGVLSLAYREV
-280 PEAYDDDSVD
+280 PEAYDGDSVD

-313 VTEQGEPM
+313 VAEQGEPM

-345 VNESCWRQ
+345 VNESGWRQ
-353 IKDDHLYAHKFA
+353 IKDDHLYARKFA

>member
-41 AEGVSEDVALERTK
+41 AEGVSEEEALERTK
-55 ESMSSLDEIDEDVAS
+55 QSMSSLDEIDEDAAS
-70 DDPSTV
+70 DDPSTI
-76 SSVAAQAEGATQ
+76 SSVAAQGEGATQ
-88 ADGAAL
+88 ADGVVQ
-94 TEETKQ
+94 TEESTQ
-100 PGETLAGG
+100 PDETLADG
-108 TKVMPISADEVS
+108 TKVMPVS
-120 EGQAALGSQP
+120 DVGVSGDQVAPESQP
-130 EKTLDIGKVLK
+130 EKALDTGKVLK
-141 YGLIALA
+141 YSFIAFA
-148 LIVLLGIGA
+148 LIVLLGIGG
-157 KLMLGCVDEAVEHG
+157 KLMLGCVDEAADHG
-171 EEQASVAQVDPSPMP
+171 EDQASVVQVDPSPSP
-186 QGGSDP
+186 QGSSNS
-192 QGASANATNNAITVD
+192 QGADVNAADNAITVD
-207 EAGRVWMEGE
+207 ENGRVWMEGE

-222 LAAVVGATYS
+222 LAAVVGTTYS

-248 ETLLHTLPL
+248 GTLLHTLPL
-257 GALATDIDVTKG
+257 GDLATDIDVTKG
-269 SGVLGLAYREV
+269 SGVLSLAYREV
-280 PEAYDDDSVD
+280 PEAYDGDSVD

-313 VTEQGEPM
+313 VAEQGEPM

-345 VNESCWRQ
+345 VNESGWRQ
-353 IKDDHLYAHKFA
+353 IKDDHLYARKFA

>member
-1 MNELRMYVEH
+1 MYVEH

-41 AEGVSEDVALERTK
+41 AEGVSEEEALERTK
-55 ESMSSLDEIDEDVAS
+55 QSMSSLDEIDEDVAP
-70 DDPSTV
+70 DDSSTI
-76 SSVAAQAEGATQ
+76 SCVAAQAEAAAQT
-88 ADGAAL
+88 DGVVQ
-94 TEETKQ
+94 TEESVQ
-100 PGETLAGG
+100 PDETLVGG
-108 TKVMPISADEVS
+108 TKVMPVSDFEISGEQTAPE
-120 EGQAALGSQP
+120 SQQ
-130 EKTLDIGKVLK
+130 EKTLDTGKVLK
-141 YGLIALA
+141 YGLIAFA

-157 KLMLGCVDEAVEHG
+157 KLMLGCVDEAAEHG
-171 EEQASVAQVDPSPMP
+171 EDQASVTQVDPSPSP
-186 QGGSDP
+186 QGGSNQ
-192 QGASANATNNAITVD
+192 QGADANAADNAITVD
-207 EAGRVWMEGE
+207 ENGRVWMEGE

-257 GALATDIDVTKG
+257 GDLATDIDVTKG
-269 SGVLGLAYREV
+269 SGVLSLVYREV

-321 DESYYVFTRDDVQGA
+321 DESYYVFTRDDVQSA

-345 VNESCWRQ
+345 VNESGWRQ

>member
-41 AEGVSEDVALERTK
+41 AEGVSEEEALERTK
-55 ESMSSLDEIDEDVAS
+55 QSMSSLDEIDEDVAS
-70 DDPSTV
+70 DDPSTISCV
-76 SSVAAQAEGATQ
+76 TAQAEGAAQ
-88 ADGAAL
+88 ADAVVQ
-94 TEETKQ
+94 TEESVQ
-100 PGETLAGG
+100 PDETLAGC
-108 TKVMPISADEVS
+108 TKVMPVSDYEISGEQTAPE
-120 EGQAALGSQP
+120 SQQ
-130 EKTLDIGKVLK
+130 EKTLDTGKVLK
-141 YGLIALA
+141 YGLIAFA
-148 LIVLLGIGA
+148 IIVLLGIGA

-171 EEQASVAQVDPSPMP
+171 EDQASVVRVDPSSLP
-186 QGGSDP
+186 QGGSNQ
-192 QGASANATNNAITVD
+192 QGADANAADNAITVD
-207 EAGRVWMEGE
+207 ENGSVWMEGE

-257 GALATDIDVTKG
+257 GDLTTDIDVTKG
-269 SGVLGLAYREV
+269 SGVLSLAYREV

-345 VNESCWRQ
+345 VNESGWRQ
-353 IKDDHLYAHKFA
+353 IKDDHLYARKFA

>member
-11 LFEGKVLTPE
+11 LFEGRVLTTE
-21 NIELKEEIYG
+21 MIELKEEIYG

-41 AEGVSEDVALERTK
+41 AEGVSEEEALERTMQ
-55 ESMSSLDEIDEDVAS
+55 SMSSLDEIDEDIAS
-70 DDPSTV
+70 DDPSTI
-76 SSVAAQAEGATQ
+76 SSAAAQAEGAAQ
-88 ADGAAL
+88 ADSVVQ
-94 TEETKQ
+94 TEESAQ
-100 PGETLAGG
+100 PDVSLADG
-108 TKVMPISADEVS
+108 TKVMPVSDVEVS
-120 EGQAALGSQP
+120 GDQVAPESQP
-130 EKTLDIGKVLK
+130 EKTLDTGKVLK
-141 YGLIALA
+141 YGLIAFA
-148 LIVLLGIGA
+148 LIVLLGIGS

-171 EEQASVAQVDPSPMP
+171 KDQASVVQVDPSSSP
-186 QGGSDP
+186 QGNSNP
-192 QGASANATNNAITVD
+192 QGADANAADSAITVD
-207 EAGRVWMEGE
+207 ENGRVWMEGE

-222 LAAVVGATYS
+222 LAAVVGTTYS

-257 GALATDIDVTKG
+257 GDLATDIDVTKG
-269 SGVLGLAYREV
+269 SGVLSLAYREV
-280 PEAYDDDSVD
+280 PEAYDGDSVD

-313 VTEQGEPM
+313 VAEQGEPM

-345 VNESCWRQ
+345 VNESGWRQ
-353 IKDDHLYAHKFA
+353 IKDDHLYARKFA